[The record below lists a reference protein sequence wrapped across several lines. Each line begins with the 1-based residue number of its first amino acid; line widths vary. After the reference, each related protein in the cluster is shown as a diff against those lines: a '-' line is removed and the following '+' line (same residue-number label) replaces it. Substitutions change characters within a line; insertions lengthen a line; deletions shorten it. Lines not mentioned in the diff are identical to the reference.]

1 MWVIKAANGCAWL
14 SIIIVVAAAIFSIYV
29 LSIPCTNDRIC
40 EMPPIHLFFFLML
53 IVSIVCN
60 VIGMILS
67 AISMGDEPPIKESA
81 KAALFF
87 NGKIIAFNLV
97 GTMFLFVILIV

>member
-14 SIIIVVAAAIFSIYV
+14 SIIVIAAAVFFSIYA
-29 LSIPCTNDRIC
+29 LSIPCTTDRIC
-40 EMPPIHLFFFLML
+40 EMPPIHLFFLLAWIISVICNF
-53 IVSIVCN
+53 IGIIFSI
-60 VIGMILS
+60 IGLKK
-67 AISMGDEPPIKESA
+67 DEPIKKLA

>member
-1 MWVIKAANGCAWL
+1 MWVIKAAKGCAWL
-14 SIIIVVAAAIFSIYV
+14 SIIVIAAAVIFSIYV

-67 AISMGDEPPIKESA
+67 AIAMGDEPPIKESA

>member
-14 SIIIVVAAAIFSIYV
+14 SIIVIAAAVIFSIYA

-53 IVSIVCN
+53 IVSIICN

-67 AISMGDEPPIKESA
+67 AIAMGDEPPIKESA

>member
-14 SIIIVVAAAIFSIYV
+14 SIIVIAAAVIFSIYA

-67 AISMGDEPPIKESA
+67 AIAMGDEPPIKESA

>member
-14 SIIIVVAAAIFSIYV
+14 SIIVIAAAVIFSIYV
-29 LSIPCTNDRIC
+29 LSIPCANDRIC

-67 AISMGDEPPIKESA
+67 AIAMGDEPPIKESA

>member
-14 SIIIVVAAAIFSIYV
+14 SIIVIAAAVIFSIYA

-60 VIGMILS
+60 VIGMILA
-67 AISMGDEPPIKESA
+67 AIAMGDEPPIKESA
-81 KAALFF
+81 KGALFF

>member
-14 SIIIVVAAAIFSIYV
+14 SIIVIAAAVIFSIYA
-29 LSIPCTNDRIC
+29 LSIPCTTDRIC

-67 AISMGDEPPIKESA
+67 AIAMGDEPPIKESA